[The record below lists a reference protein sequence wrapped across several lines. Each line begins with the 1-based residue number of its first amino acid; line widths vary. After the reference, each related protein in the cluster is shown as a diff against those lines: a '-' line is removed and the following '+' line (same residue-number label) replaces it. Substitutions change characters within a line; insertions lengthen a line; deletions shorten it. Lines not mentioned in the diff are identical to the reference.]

1 MSLESALLLPALGC
15 YALAGATAWI
25 EFDRRAPAFARA
37 TALLLAGGLAL
48 HTASLAARWQAVGHG
63 PFTTMYEILSSNVWS
78 LALVFALVWARV
90 REVRA
95 AALLVLPVILLLAA
109 WLLAADGAPGH
120 FPPTYFTALL
130 YVHALLGK
138 IYLGLLL
145 AAVGVSGLVWLRR
158 SRWGARRLA
167 GLAPD
172 EALDELAHRFA
183 AFAFV
188 FDSLMLIAG
197 AVCSDDIEEVIEIGL
212 TQIPQESRLAQAVRT
227 TMDWAR
233 SNRNWLDTL
242 DAIHSTFGHYH
253 PVHTIN
259 NAALVI
265 MGLLHGKLDLG
276 KTICMTVMGGWDTDC
291 NVGN

>member
-48 HTASLAARWQAVGHG
+48 HSAALAARWQAVGHG

-78 LALVFALVWARV
+78 LALVFALVWGRV

-95 AALLVLPVILLLAA
+95 AALIVLPVILLLAA
-109 WLLAADGAPGH
+109 WLLAADAAPGH

-130 YVHALLGK
+130 YVHTLLGK
-138 IYLGLLL
+138 VYLGLLL

-197 AVCSDDIEEVIEIGL
+197 AVWAQDAWGRYWAWDPLETWAFLSWLALASALHARASLRVSARVHALLLAAAFVLAFL
-212 TQIPQESRLAQAVRT
+212 TFFGVPFISTSPHKGAV
-227 TMDWAR
+227 
-233 SNRNWLDTL
+233 
-242 DAIHSTFGHYH
+242 
-253 PVHTIN
+253 
-259 NAALVI
+259 
-265 MGLLHGKLDLG
+265 
-276 KTICMTVMGGWDTDC
+276 
-291 NVGN
+291 